1 MLQSMG
7 SQRVRH
13 DLATEQQQPNPKQIS
28 IADTHKKRQK
38 GIQTLKTVED
48 RGNWDVA
55 IHGITES
62 DTTWPLNN
70 SNNFLHCF

>member
-28 IADTHKKRQK
+28 IADTHKKMKKEAKYNIIESHQNTRKKDKNK
-38 GIQTLKTVED
+38 GKRTSL
-48 RGNWDVA
+48 VA
-55 IHGITES
+55 
-62 DTTWPLNN
+62 
-70 SNNFLHCF
+70 